1 MMRPIRIFYSIIAL
15 LIIAVLFAVLP
26 ESSFMLHAQKPDK
39 EHHLS
44 IIKMK
49 KGWKVVDAADT
60 TKSTIVVDKGDKII
74 WTAYGS
80 KVYMQFL
87 DQKLVGKY
95 THVIDSG
102 EEFRV
107 TVGNLA
113 KKGPNPYAVFCL
125 ADLEFA
131 TGDSPPKIVVN

>member
-1 MMRPIRIFYSIIAL
+1 MRSIKIFYGVLSL
-15 LIIAVLFAVLP
+15 LIIAVLFAAAP
-26 ESSFMLHAQKPDK
+26 DPSFLLNAQNAPK

-44 IIKMK
+44 IMKLK
-49 KGWKVVDAADT
+49 KGWKVVQAADT
-60 TKSTIVVDKGDKII
+60 TNTTVVVKKGDKII

-80 KVYMQFL
+80 KVFIQFL

-95 THVIDSG
+95 THAIDDG

-131 TGDSPPKIVVN
+131 TGGSPPKIVVE

>member
-1 MMRPIRIFYSIIAL
+1 MRSIKIFYGVLSL
-15 LIIAVLFAVLP
+15 LIIAVLFAAAP
-26 ESSFMLHAQKPDK
+26 DPSFLLNAQNASK

-44 IIKMK
+44 ILKVK
-49 KGWKVVDAADT
+49 NKGWKVVQAADT
-60 TKSTIVVDKGDKII
+60 TNTTVVVKKGDKII

-80 KVYMQFL
+80 KVFIQFL

-95 THVIDSG
+95 THTIDDG

-131 TGDSPPKIVVN
+131 TGGSPPQIVVE